1 MSQVLVPSARWSKVD
16 ELGAYLGGLR
26 LRGEPLSNAC
36 PAVPARPAPRRA
48 MRSLTGVIR
57 ACSADAQFAVEMEGS
72 GFDAWARAQMRQ
84 IGPRILLMVA
94 ACAIARLTGLHMFSA
109 GLCRCDAS
117 VGCYDVLSG
126 ALRVL
131 VRLMLC
137 DVRSQ
142 REAGCWRAAPAS
154 GTLLEAL
161 RASRD

>member
-1 MSQVLVPSARWSKVD
+1 MVHSCRRLLVPSARWSKVD

-57 ACSADAQFAVEMEGS
+57 ACSADAQLAVEMEGS

-109 GLCRCDAS
+109 GF
-117 VGCYDVLSG
+117 G
-126 ALRVL
+126 ACVVVMR
-131 VRLMLC
+131 RLAVMM
-137 DVRSQ
+137 S
-142 REAGCWRAAPAS
+142 
-154 GTLLEAL
+154 
-161 RASRD
+161 